1 MKRLVSL
8 LAAIAIMMTFCFSV
22 SAYEP
27 TDSFTHVDTP
37 NGAVKAVLSREI
49 YTSAMLIKASDLN
62 LDESFDGIND
72 LFVAKDGKIYILISG
87 CSKIVILNSDYKLD
101 KVVSLVDESGFEVD
115 FTGAQG
121 IFVDDSGIYICNSRK
136 AEILVAD
143 HNGVIKEKWG
153 EPDSKLIPE
162 DFYYQPYKIYRDSK
176 GYTYILSVGCYYG
189 ALVYSTENVF
199 IGFYGA
205 NNVEAG
211 ALDMLSYLWNRL
223 TQTDAKK
230 ALSVKKLPYSFVDLC
245 FDSKDYMITC
255 TGRTKSDT
263 NGVGQIR
270 KLSPGGAD
278 ILYKRN
284 TDGTSVNSSVFN
296 FLEEKVVERFGEKK
310 PQNVVAV
317 DVDENGFIYALE
329 QTHGLIYIYDNECNL
344 LGGFGGGS
352 DFSQQ
357 LGVFDKANCIAVN
370 GNSLLVGDF
379 DSNTVTVFER
389 TQFGSLLMEAQDKY
403 INGEYVDAMPL
414 WQQVLG
420 LDGGCQLAYR
430 GMAMAYLTLED
441 YDAALKYA
449 EKGLDYST
457 YDMAWKRLRN
467 AYISRNFTW
476 IFIII
481 FVLVSGLI
489 SFLSVVK
496 RRKIVLIKNEKVK
509 AFLQVPA
516 HPFRSLEDIKYK
528 NQGSLLIAV
537 VLTVLF
543 YVVNVLKETGS
554 GFLATK
560 TDPKTYNTL
569 YTLLS
574 TAGLIILW
582 SLANWLVASA
592 FAGKGKFKDI
602 FIATTYA
609 LLPLIVYTFVRVILS
624 HVLSLTGLAV
634 MDGIQTAVLIFTFFI
649 FSIAIMS
656 VHEYDFFKFLSTSL
670 VSVVFMILIVFV
682 IFLVGVLLQQFG
694 AAFVS
699 IYREIFYR

>member
-1 MKRLVSL
+1 
-8 LAAIAIMMTFCFSV
+8 
-22 SAYEP
+22 
-27 TDSFTHVDTP
+27 
-37 NGAVKAVLSREI
+37 
-49 YTSAMLIKASDLN
+49 
-62 LDESFDGIND
+62 
-72 LFVAKDGKIYILISG
+72 
-87 CSKIVILNSDYKLD
+87 
-101 KVVSLVDESGFEVD
+101 
-115 FTGAQG
+115 
-121 IFVDDSGIYICNSRK
+121 
-136 AEILVAD
+136 
-143 HNGVIKEKWG
+143 
-153 EPDSKLIPE
+153 
-162 DFYYQPYKIYRDSK
+162 
-176 GYTYILSVGCYYG
+176 
-189 ALVYSTENVF
+189 
-199 IGFYGA
+199 
-205 NNVEAG
+205 
-211 ALDMLSYLWNRL
+211 
-223 TQTDAKK
+223 
-230 ALSVKKLPYSFVDLC
+230 
-245 FDSKDYMITC
+245 
-255 TGRTKSDT
+255 
-263 NGVGQIR
+263 
-270 KLSPGGAD
+270 
-278 ILYKRN
+278 
-284 TDGTSVNSSVFN
+284 
-296 FLEEKVVERFGEKK
+296 
-310 PQNVVAV
+310 
-317 DVDENGFIYALE
+317 
-329 QTHGLIYIYDNECNL
+329 
-344 LGGFGGGS
+344 
-352 DFSQQ
+352 
-357 LGVFDKANCIAVN
+357 
-370 GNSLLVGDF
+370 
-379 DSNTVTVFER
+379 
-389 TQFGSLLMEAQDKY
+389 
-403 INGEYVDAMPL
+403 
-414 WQQVLG
+414 
-420 LDGGCQLAYR
+420 
-430 GMAMAYLTLED
+430 MAMAYLTLED

-467 AYISRNFTW
+467 AYISKNFTW

-528 NQGSLLIAV
+528 NQGSLPIAV

-574 TAGLIILW
+574 TAGLIVLW